1 MLLDLLQAD
10 SMGPLT
16 HGKILYNNGCH
27 KEEDSH
33 INFDRET
40 ASIWNKASASNK
52 SEVYVFCIL
61 VCKQVS
67 VCCTQ
72 ACVHHTHQRERGGV
86 INRPKD
92 YSINKNLQR
101 VLGQDADQN
110 MALKP
115 PLCMVGTVFQVYILF
130 AFPFSFLLV
139 LV

>member
-1 MLLDLLQAD
+1 MLLDLLQFV

-52 SEVYVFCIL
+52 SEVYVFYIL

-67 VCCTQ
+67 VCC
-72 ACVHHTHQRERGGV
+72 AHERDTH
-86 INRPKD
+86 
-92 YSINKNLQR
+92 
-101 VLGQDADQN
+101 
-110 MALKP
+110 
-115 PLCMVGTVFQVYILF
+115 
-130 AFPFSFLLV
+130 
-139 LV
+139 